1 MKQILNPMK
10 HFKSAVFTLILNGV
24 ILFPVFGQEENVSV
38 EEKTK
43 VQSDYYSILSAGA
56 NRPIYRDFA
65 TSPLFYNGF
74 GLDVQTAWLK
84 RSEKR
89 ERLFDMGIAAN
100 ALNAK
105 IPESNFLQAQSNAFL
120 IQLNA
125 SYLQLFVL
133 DRFSTDKSNI
143 KVGGVVRSTQ
153 HLRVNPSLFNN
164 ALGLENST
172 NIMASGQIIRDI
184 SRNAPKKLNLLVF
197 KPTLK
202 PVKRDLRFLLNAG
215 ILNFNYR
222 PGYAYSSQ
230 NEIIG
235 IETQPISYVLSN
247 YKWSLNGWRYNTE
260 IEFIKYLPNG
270 NARSLS
276 YVWDAI
282 HMPGRHESFQMASH
296 QIRYRIFFHNKKR

>member
-1 MKQILNPMK
+1 MK
-10 HFKSAVFTLILNGV
+10 HIKQSVFTLIVNGV
-24 ILFPVFGQEENVSV
+24 LFFPALGQEKAANSQDES
-38 EEKTK
+38 KI
-43 VQSDYYSILSAGA
+43 QSDYYSILSAGA

-100 ALNAK
+100 TLNAK
-105 IPESNFLQAQSNAFL
+105 IPESNFLQAQSSAFL

-125 SYLQLFVL
+125 SYSQLFAL

-143 KVGGVVRSTQ
+143 KVGGLIRTTQ
-153 HLRVNPSLFNN
+153 NFRVNPSLQNN

-184 SRNAPKKLNLLVF
+184 SRNAPKELNLLVF

-202 PVKRDLRFLLNAG
+202 PVKRDLRFQLNAG

-222 PGYAYSSQ
+222 PSYAYSYEG
-230 NEIIG
+230 EIIG
-235 IETQPISYVLSN
+235 IETQPLSWVLSN
-247 YKWSLNGWRYNTE
+247 YKWSLNGYRLNTE
-260 IEFIKYLPNG
+260 IEYIKYMPNG

-276 YVWDAI
+276 YVWDAV
-282 HMPGRHESFQMASH
+282 HMPGRYESFQMASH

>member
-1 MKQILNPMK
+1 MK
-10 HFKSAVFTLILNGV
+10 HFKRSVLTLFVNGV
-24 ILFPVFGQEENVSV
+24 LFFPALGQQKDTGSQDESKIQSEYYTIFSV
-38 EEKTK
+38 
-43 VQSDYYSILSAGA
+43 GA

-74 GLDVQTAWLK
+74 GLDVNAAWLR

-100 ALNAK
+100 TLNAK

-143 KVGGVVRSTQ
+143 KVGGLIRTTQ
-153 HLRVNPSLFNN
+153 NFRVNPSLQNN

-184 SRNAPKKLNLLVF
+184 SRNAPKELNLLVF

-202 PVKRDLRFLLNAG
+202 PVKRDLRFQLNAG

-222 PGYAYSSQ
+222 PGYAYSYQ
-230 NEIIG
+230 GEIIG
-235 IETQPISYVLSN
+235 TETQPLFSALSN
-247 YKWSLNGWRYNTE
+247 YKWSLNGYRLNTE

-276 YVWDAI
+276 YVWDAL

-296 QIRYRIFFHNKKR
+296 QIRYRIFFHTKKR